1 VNRLSTLALW
11 VPSCAFLPASTI
23 NPMRQGITSVA
34 RRSFAAHLLASTVL
48 VPAPAPAPALVQP
61 RPLDERIDSRTSFAQ
76 ILREQAVRA
85 AGPRPRSLPRR
96 RIDIDFAVLLMR
108 TSYATADELD
118 FMPMDEFQKRQF
130 LLRQDD
136 WEGYRQPLPPV
147 KQGDISDPNYFDFMS
162 YCQYAT
168 IAAGMR
174 DGRVVFEELIDANG
188 TSIVVARDPALPRD
202 NARLP
207 ALLSLRVGDKI
218 LDAIAERYPGL
229 APTVELRP
237 SRAALLEGV
246 KALAQV
252 FEYNNYLLSAR
263 LEPSE
268 RGFQL
273 SAIAP
278 ATVWSQQ
285 VLSLR
290 GDLANDFEAKAIAA
304 YLRRCA
310 VDASYTTRY
319 DGSEVVHIF
328 VYA

>member
-1 VNRLSTLALW
+1 
-11 VPSCAFLPASTI
+11 
-23 NPMRQGITSVA
+23 MRQGITSVA

-48 VPAPAPAPALVQP
+48 VPAPAPALVQP

-188 TSIVVARDPALPRD
+188 TSVVVARDPALPRD

-319 DGSEVVHIF
+319 EGSEVVHIF